1 VHPSG
6 GNAGVEVSGVAAI
19 DPTNALTESPT
30 KAAHTAAHAPQG
42 AKYRPMNLVYVLN
55 GPNLNLLGEREPEI
69 YGTTTLAE
77 IKANCEARAA
87 TLGLE
92 IDFRQTNFEGELI
105 ESVHQARRTA
115 VGIIINPAGLTFT
128 SIALLDSLK
137 MFKGPK
143 IELHIS
149 NVHTRESIYHHS
161 LISRTATGIVIG
173 FGAYGY
179 ELALDAMARLT
190 GLGL

>member
-1 VHPSG
+1 
-6 GNAGVEVSGVAAI
+6 
-19 DPTNALTESPT
+19 
-30 KAAHTAAHAPQG
+30 
-42 AKYRPMNLVYVLN
+42 MNLVYVLN

-137 MFKGPK
+137 MFNGPK

-149 NVHTRESIYHHS
+149 NVHTRESIYHRS

-190 GLGL
+190 GLGP